1 MTFDP
6 RRLHLNIFQGEFR
19 FGDRR
24 NDLIRAVEYSTY
36 STIPAGRPMEIG
48 TQKASDPDLG
58 TEDLGNK
65 GREGDRTRTKQGKRS
80 LEEKGFG
87 FSTGTA
93 CHSVGDMASRFLLRA
108 ACISLGAGW

>member
-1 MTFDP
+1 
-6 RRLHLNIFQGEFR
+6 
-19 FGDRR
+19 
-24 NDLIRAVEYSTY
+24 
-36 STIPAGRPMEIG
+36 MEIG